1 MTLTKRDNDL
11 LIWVEKY
18 KAITINQAKSIF
30 FDRVCESVRRRIS
43 ILEDN
48 GFITSYNRRYN
59 NEKVY
64 CIERKLSDHDL
75 FVFDFIKFLKDRECK
90 IRNIK
95 IQPRYLNDG
104 LRPDAFIEFQ
114 YENDV
119 YFILL
124 EIDYTHYTSN
134 MKMQLYEMLY
144 NRQELQ
150 KECYG
155 TFPIVIITRP
165 HLNCIRYNSNN
176 FDIIYTDLKFS
187 NLDRLLFQ

>member
-30 FDRVCESVRRRIS
+30 FNGVYESA
-43 ILEDN
+43 
-48 GFITSYNRRYN
+48 
-59 NEKVY
+59 
-64 CIERKLSDHDL
+64 
-75 FVFDFIKFLKDRECK
+75 K